1 MASSSSPSVDSEL
14 DRGASGYADLLG
26 GWPALAFGSKGDSS
40 ALSCDSES
48 GDSRAS
54 ESMDVEGVPTT
65 AASGPKCYVQPTLER
80 PKVMP
85 SDHAEL
91 VHDWSAW
98 PKFPATKNKADRKQR
113 VAAPKP
119 RVLPLIKHFN
129 SHEFLPEME
138 LQTSSEGVHMHPA
151 PSFRFT
157 NLADECQYTAW
168 LTFTDVDG
176 VTCQG
181 QYQHPESPRPGSS
194 WNGKVISFDRVRLCG
209 EDGGSRRPGH
219 ISLKTGMR
227 CRVQVNVGCV
237 NDCGYILSATVA
249 RQFIGTTFVV
259 VRKRS
264 SAGRGKR
271 PK

>member
-1 MASSSSPSVDSEL
+1 MTIDI
-14 DRGASGYADLLG
+14 
-26 GWPALAFGSKGDSS
+26 
-40 ALSCDSES
+40 
-48 GDSRAS
+48 
-54 ESMDVEGVPTT
+54 EGVPTT
-65 AASGPKCYVQPTLER
+65 EAYEPKCYVQPTLER
-80 PKVMP
+80 PKDMP
-85 SDHAEL
+85 SDHPEL

-113 VAAPKP
+113 VAAPQP
-119 RVLPLIKHFN
+119 RVPPLIKHFN

-138 LQTSSEGVHMHPA
+138 LQTGFPGILMHPA

-176 VTCQG
+176 VECQG
-181 QYQHPESPRPGSS
+181 QYQHPESPRPGSL
-194 WNGKVISFDRVRLCG
+194 WNGKVISFDRLKLYRD
-209 EDGGSRRPGH
+209 DGGSGRPGH
-219 ISLKTGMR
+219 VGLKTGMR
-227 CRVQVNVGCV
+227 YRVQVNVGCV
-237 NDCGYILSATVA
+237 NDSGYILSATVA

-259 VRKRS
+259 VGKRS